1 MVSVGQIRPKF
12 VDIGTYLSY
21 LLAMTGN
28 EFIRKIRRLG
38 RKSGVPVSFDGG
50 DGKGDHG
57 KLWYGDRFTTV
68 GDRGELR
75 KGTLMAMLKQLGL
88 TMEDLR

>member
-1 MVSVGQIRPKF
+1 MLDDRTNP
-12 VDIGTYLSY
+12 SY
-21 LLAMTGN
+21 LLVMTGN
-28 EFIRKIRRLG
+28 EFIRKVRRLG
-38 RKSGVPVSFDGG
+38 RRNGVPVSFDSG

-57 KLWYGDRFTTV
+57 KLWYGGRFTTV

-75 KGTLMAMLKQLGL
+75 KGTFMAMLKQLGL